1 MARYVAVCK
10 LGRDDG
16 SFAVEDKETGRTFSF
31 TVITREGAQ
40 ALIEALRRAGWEVQ
54 AE

>member
-16 SFAVEDKETGRTFSF
+16 SFAVEDEETGRAFSF